1 VKERAVAKRCGLFL
15 ASPRTVIALRG
26 RRISGARGLTR
37 GKVCEL
43 TGSPL
48 RLQPELDQ
56 APDGCGAGL
65 AAVSVFQSSGPHAAE
80 DRALIAAV
88 ANEAAGHE
96 LGGFCLPGVPIALL
110 ILSLLFKG
118 DRSWRAGQ

>member
-56 APDGCGAGL
+56 APDGCGAAWRL
-65 AAVSVFQSSGPHAAE
+65 FLFFNPAVHT
-80 DRALIAAV
+80 
-88 ANEAAGHE
+88 
-96 LGGFCLPGVPIALL
+96 LPKIE
-110 ILSLLFKG
+110 
-118 DRSWRAGQ
+118 R